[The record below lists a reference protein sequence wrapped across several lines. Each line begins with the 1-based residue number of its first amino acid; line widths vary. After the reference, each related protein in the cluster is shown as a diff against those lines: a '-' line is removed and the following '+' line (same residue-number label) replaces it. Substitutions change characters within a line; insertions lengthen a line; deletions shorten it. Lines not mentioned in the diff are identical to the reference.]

1 MYQKSDLK
9 VNTILKK
16 NFIFLEFSLNPLHLL
31 GVQQKI
37 FFQKNAI
44 FSKNKIFIFE
54 NNGFLLKMR
63 LLKRY

>member
-37 FFQKNAI
+37 FFEKMLFFQKTK
-44 FSKNKIFIFE
+44 FFIFE
-54 NNGFLLKMR
+54 NNGFL
-63 LLKRY
+63 

>member
-9 VNTILKK
+9 VNTIFKK
-16 NFIFLEFSLNPLHLL
+16 KFIFCDFSLNTLHLL

-44 FSKNKIFIFE
+44 FSKNKIFIFWKI
-54 NNGFLLKMR
+54 GFYK
-63 LLKRY
+63 KCDY